1 MRKSMVIQCRFFYTV
16 SIFAFFIFVPYQAVF
31 AENITQSIVPLL
43 LSVDHKTE
51 KNFPEAAVLVTGTG
65 QDIYRVYDEN
75 NNLMGSTR
83 TNKIIDLPFSG
94 RFIVELNNTYVRI
107 VVPPRHLLHI
117 SSASVTNSSS
127 DGPIIVIFDE
137 TGTEQLAE
145 VSPNHSTEL
154 IPTKY
159 TFKMGDQYKLVTIK
173 ATKNVIVDRT
183 FKITVSPPTILI
195 PLKPSDSP
203 FNSRPADIV
212 VIECD
217 GSPMPSIIHIFEC
230 IMNQMDKNNIGQRTQ
245 DLLAGWLGG
254 KLGGMAVGKISKLNT
269 SLSRGAEEFLKVGA
283 ITAIAYGKH
292 SHLPAIVADHV
303 LGQWSNPNK
312 VEIKSPLV
320 VQKHRTSDLSYWTPQ
335 GFLLPL
341 AVEAY
346 QMYSF
351 VGKAMRAYDAAG
363 IFRDA
368 AASVRGCGLPF
379 GHAVICV
386 PD

>member
-1 MRKSMVIQCRFFYTV
+1 LPLVDPGIVWYYSFKPFLFDIIGY
-16 SIFAFFIFVPYQAVF
+16 FA
-31 AENITQSIVPLL
+31 
-43 LSVDHKTE
+43 
-51 KNFPEAAVLVTGTG
+51 
-65 QDIYRVYDEN
+65 N
-75 NNLMGSTR
+75 NNIPKSKRLFTLICNYFNLL
-83 TNKIIDLPFSG
+83 TV
-94 RFIVELNNTYVRI
+94 FIV
-107 VVPPRHLLHI
+107 
-117 SSASVTNSSS
+117 AC
-127 DGPIIVIFDE
+127 
-137 TGTEQLAE
+137 LATPKLE
-145 VSPNHSTEL
+145 
-154 IPTKY
+154 
-159 TFKMGDQYKLVTIK
+159 LVTIK